1 MDLATAK
8 DSGKA
13 GSVGRSLA
21 DLVHA
26 LSVLVAEMQ
35 CKPTG
40 RQNTPFDLPGCR
52 LGVVPLYTHVM
63 PVRCHTYMTI
73 IWE

>member
-26 LSVLVAEMQ
+26 LSVLVVE
-35 CKPTG
+35 
-40 RQNTPFDLPGCR
+40 
-52 LGVVPLYTHVM
+52 LGVESRSSGPNIAAMARAVALVAM
-63 PVRCHTYMTI
+63 QIVELSGSVVSRRGCQ
-73 IWE
+73 